1 MVPEQ
6 NRLSRETTW
15 KEPRGSYTAPLRG
28 GQLEDRWRMPEEFA
42 GVQRKEFICSI
53 GCRNLRRAEQS
64 RPKSGKTTE
73 RSSPVV
79 LLWWEQCHTAR
90 SRRCRWRYLSA
101 LMELV

>member
-53 GCRNLRRAEQS
+53 GGGNRRSKEKNRSEQAE
-64 RPKSGKTTE
+64 TTGTTSPW
-73 RSSPVV
+73 SS
-79 LLWWEQCHTAR
+79 LTATMP
-90 SRRCRWRYLSA
+90 A
-101 LMELV
+101 